1 MKHIFLI
8 RHADQLRV
16 SNNFEN
22 SQVANE
28 KIILSAKGEK
38 QAQKIS
44 QLKELKNI
52 DEIFSSSY
60 SRAISTAK
68 YIAEENNIDIII
80 DKNLNENLKNI
91 GGESRKEVTKR
102 MEQFLNK
109 ILNDDNNKKIV
120 AVSHGASIKFLLMQW
135 CTLNENN
142 NLEYQNKQIIINSP
156 SVIEL
161 TFKGKELTNLKQ
173 IV

>member
-1 MKHIFLI
+1 M
-8 RHADQLRV
+8 R
-16 SNNFEN
+16 EN
-22 SQVANE
+22 YGDLE
-28 KIILSAKGEK
+28 
-38 QAQKIS
+38 
-44 QLKELKNI
+44 ELK
-52 DEIFSSSY
+52 
-60 SRAISTAK
+60 K
-68 YIAEENNIDIII
+68 LG
-80 DKNLNENLKNI
+80 KNKKNTYTVEQLINENLKNI

-120 AVSHGASIKFLLMQW
+120 AVSHGASIKFLLMKW

-142 NLEYQNKQIIINSP
+142 NLKYQNKQIIINSP

-161 TFKGKELTNLKQ
+161 TFKGKELINLKQ

>member
-28 KIILSAKGEK
+28 KIILSVKGEK

-80 DKNLNENLKNI
+80 DKNLNERKLRRSRRIKKI
-91 GGESRKEVTKR
+91 RKE
-102 MEQFLNK
+102 
-109 ILNDDNNKKIV
+109 
-120 AVSHGASIKFLLMQW
+120 
-135 CTLNENN
+135 
-142 NLEYQNKQIIINSP
+142 
-156 SVIEL
+156 
-161 TFKGKELTNLKQ
+161 
-173 IV
+173 

>member
-52 DEIFSSSY
+52 GLTASLTDVVIKWCRARECDTKNIDEIFSSSY

-80 DKNLNENLKNI
+80 DKNLNERKLRRSRRIKKI
-91 GGESRKEVTKR
+91 RKE
-102 MEQFLNK
+102 
-109 ILNDDNNKKIV
+109 
-120 AVSHGASIKFLLMQW
+120 
-135 CTLNENN
+135 
-142 NLEYQNKQIIINSP
+142 
-156 SVIEL
+156 
-161 TFKGKELTNLKQ
+161 
-173 IV
+173 

>member
-8 RHADQLRV
+8 RHSDQLRV

-38 QAQKIS
+38 QAQEIS

-80 DKNLNENLKNI
+80 DKNLNERKLRRSRRIKKI
-91 GGESRKEVTKR
+91 RKE
-102 MEQFLNK
+102 
-109 ILNDDNNKKIV
+109 
-120 AVSHGASIKFLLMQW
+120 
-135 CTLNENN
+135 
-142 NLEYQNKQIIINSP
+142 
-156 SVIEL
+156 
-161 TFKGKELTNLKQ
+161 
-173 IV
+173 

>member
-52 DEIFSSSY
+52 DEIF
-60 SRAISTAK
+60 
-68 YIAEENNIDIII
+68 
-80 DKNLNENLKNI
+80 
-91 GGESRKEVTKR
+91 
-102 MEQFLNK
+102 
-109 ILNDDNNKKIV
+109 
-120 AVSHGASIKFLLMQW
+120 
-135 CTLNENN
+135 
-142 NLEYQNKQIIINSP
+142 
-156 SVIEL
+156 
-161 TFKGKELTNLKQ
+161 
-173 IV
+173 